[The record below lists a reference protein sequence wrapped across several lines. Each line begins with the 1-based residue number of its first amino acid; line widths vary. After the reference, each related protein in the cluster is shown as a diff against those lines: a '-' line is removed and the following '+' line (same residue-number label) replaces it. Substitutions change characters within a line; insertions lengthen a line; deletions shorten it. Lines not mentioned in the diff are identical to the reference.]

1 MTNKLAEFLDQI
13 LFLPDNGSE
22 PAQEL
27 RHTRARIAEAI
38 GLSLKAGT
46 APAISASDLVAF
58 ASGALSPEEAREF
71 EQKLA
76 DLPGVAAD
84 VDFALDLLADVKA
97 SASTTYTDLM
107 PTSLADEIE
116 RLPSTPLGGHQ
127 RSLDAGAQPSAGLAK
142 LDVADRERSVLQAVN
157 RLLADARRSSNRL
170 IEVMA
175 GLLPGQ
181 TDVWAFAPTPA
192 FATRGPSGET
202 FAVDGAGAGDG
213 SSVTVTADDTAGTRR
228 IEVVIRDFPSDQAV
242 PTLVLALGASDIGA
256 SDPIESVL
264 HIDPESEDD
273 PARRTRRLYYESDA
287 RPPGCTVALM
297 VRTDGA
303 IILAAR
309 VDFPSKT

>member
-22 PAQEL
+22 PPREL
-27 RHTRARIAEAI
+27 RDARARIAEAI
-38 GLSLKAGT
+38 GLSLKAET
-46 APAISASDLVAF
+46 APAISANDLAAF

-71 EQKLA
+71 KQKLA
-76 DLPGVAAD
+76 NSPGVAAD

-97 SASTTYTDLM
+97 GATTTYIDLM
-107 PTSLADEIE
+107 PANLADEIE
-116 RLPSTPLGGHQ
+116 RLPQTPLRDQQ
-127 RSLDAGAQPSAGLAK
+127 RSMDGDAQPSARLTEREA
-142 LDVADRERSVLQAVN
+142 VDRERSVLQAVN

-192 FATRGPSGET
+192 FTTRGPSGGT
-202 FAVDGAGAGDG
+202 FAIEGAGARDG
-213 SSVTVTADDTAGTRR
+213 SSVTVTADDTAGMRR
-228 IEVVIRDFPSDQAV
+228 IEVVIRDFPFDQAV

-256 SDPIESVL
+256 SDPIGSVL
-264 HIDPESEDD
+264 HIVPESEDD
-273 PARRTRRLYYESDA
+273 TARRTRRLYYESDA

-309 VDFPSKT
+309 VDFPSRT

>member
-22 PAQEL
+22 PSQEIRDARTHIAQ
-27 RHTRARIAEAI
+27 AI
-38 GLSLKAGT
+38 GLSLKSET
-46 APAISASDLVAF
+46 APAISANDLAAF
-58 ASGALSPEEAREF
+58 ASGALSPEEARQF
-71 EQKLA
+71 KQKLA
-76 DLPGVAAD
+76 NSPDVAAD

-97 SASTTYTDLM
+97 GAATTYTDVM
-107 PTSLADEIE
+107 PASLADEIE
-116 RLPSTPLGGHQ
+116 RLPPTPLGDRQ
-127 RSLDAGAQPSAGLAK
+127 RSIGENAQSSAGLAT
-142 LDVADRERSVLQAVN
+142 LEVADRERSVLQMVN
-157 RLLADARRSSNRL
+157 RLLASARRSSSHR

-175 GLLPGQ
+175 GLLPEQ
-181 TDVWAFAPTPA
+181 TDAWAFAPTPA
-192 FATRGPSGET
+192 FTTRGPSGGT
-202 FAVDGAGAGDG
+202 FAIEGAGASDG

-228 IEVVIRDFPSDQAV
+228 IEIVIRDFPFDQAV
-242 PTLVLALGASDIGA
+242 PTLVLAVGASDVGA
-256 SDPIESVL
+256 SEPIGSVL

>member
-13 LFLPDNGSE
+13 LFLPDSESE
-22 PAQEL
+22 PSREIRDARTHIAQ
-27 RHTRARIAEAI
+27 AI
-38 GLSLKAGT
+38 GLSLKTGT
-46 APAISASDLVAF
+46 APAISANDLAAF
-58 ASGALSPEEAREF
+58 ACGALSPEEARKF
-71 EQKLA
+71 KQKLA
-76 DLPGVAAD
+76 NSPGVAAD

-97 SASTTYTDLM
+97 GATTTYIDVM
-107 PTSLADEIE
+107 PASLADAIE
-116 RLPSTPLGGHQ
+116 RLPQTPLRDQQ
-127 RSLDAGAQPSAGLAK
+127 RSMDGDAQPSTRLTEREA
-142 LDVADRERSVLQAVN
+142 VDRESSVLQAVN
-157 RLLADARRSSNRL
+157 RLVSDARRSSNRL

-181 TDVWAFAPTPA
+181 TDVWAFALTPA
-192 FATRGPSGET
+192 FTTRGSSGGT
-202 FAVDGAGAGDG
+202 FAIEGTGARDG

-228 IEVVIRDFPSDQAV
+228 IEVVIRDFPFDQAV

-256 SDPIESVL
+256 LDPIGSVL

-309 VDFPSKT
+309 VDFPST